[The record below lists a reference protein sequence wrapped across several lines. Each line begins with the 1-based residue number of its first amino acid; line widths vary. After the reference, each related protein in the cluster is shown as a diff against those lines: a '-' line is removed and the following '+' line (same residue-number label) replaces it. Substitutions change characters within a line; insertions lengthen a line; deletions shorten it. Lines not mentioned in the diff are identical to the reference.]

1 MEKNKTETTNKTGKR
16 MKRVLTLK
24 EILDENTRIE
34 TISDKETFK
43 NVLRK
48 IIGVSSYTKIKKD
61 DIVVI
66 MEDIF
71 LEFGMK

>member
-1 MEKNKTETTNKTGKR
+1 MQNDETETHNKTGKN

-34 TISDKETFK
+34 TITDKET
-43 NVLRK
+43 LRNILRQ
-48 IIGVSSYTKIKKD
+48 IIGVSSYTKIKRN
-61 DIVVI
+61 DINDI

-71 LEFGMK
+71 REFGMN